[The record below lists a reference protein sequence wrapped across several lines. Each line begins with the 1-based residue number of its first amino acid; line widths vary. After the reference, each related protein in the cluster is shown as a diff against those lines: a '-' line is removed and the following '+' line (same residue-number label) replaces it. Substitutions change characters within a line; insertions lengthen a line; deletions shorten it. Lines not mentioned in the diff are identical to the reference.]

1 MKNLQTNLRVLP
13 DRIGVNRRSTY
24 ILWVHISPETRTTW
38 THNPLLE
45 LLRVNCLSP
54 IVVSR
59 RFLYLLPPGVG
70 EREAEKL
77 EQEVPEFQIDE
88 LFEVP
93 GVGTVCGGLVTQVV
107 ISTLAEAV
115 RIRIRIGIFFWL
127 LGSVAVVPTNYWSG
141 QIQILP
147 GLFCGHC

>member
-1 MKNLQTNLRVLP
+1 M
-13 DRIGVNRRSTY
+13 
-24 ILWVHISPETRTTW
+24 
-38 THNPLLE
+38 
-45 LLRVNCLSP
+45 
-54 IVVSR
+54 SR

-115 RIRIRIGIFFWL
+115 SVPNPYRNISS
-127 LGSVAVVPTNYWSG
+127 GSVDPVILSFESG
-141 QIQILP
+141 SVRQ
-147 GLFCGHC
+147 

>member
-1 MKNLQTNLRVLP
+1 M
-13 DRIGVNRRSTY
+13 
-24 ILWVHISPETRTTW
+24 
-38 THNPLLE
+38 
-45 LLRVNCLSP
+45 
-54 IVVSR
+54 SR

-107 ISTLAEAV
+107 ISALAETV
-115 RIRIRIGIFFWL
+115 KQSVFRIRIGIFFWL
-127 LGSVAVVPTNYWSG
+127 RGSVSVVPTNY
-141 QIQILP
+141 
-147 GLFCGHC
+147 